1 MKKLLLAAVAAISL
15 GGAAQAGEFGC
26 NIQDTVGNRLT
37 YLFGDNTTNA
47 NGTYGGTVVETGFE
61 KNGRMVISERGLRPV
76 WIYGGNT
83 AGGFNLYSRAAPGWA
98 ISVLQGGNATLTHNG
113 YFAGGGS
120 CQTTGGATQAN
131 VGDQGLN

>member
-1 MKKLLLAAVAAISL
+1 MRKLLLAAAALAALAAPARASDIVCGIRDAYGNNL
-15 GGAAQAGEFGC
+15 VYAFGG
-26 NIQDTVGNRLT
+26 NS
-37 YLFGDNTTNA
+37 YNA
-47 NGTYGGTVVETGFE
+47 NGTFGGTVVETGFD
-61 KNGRMVISERGLRPV
+61 KNGTSVISRVGQRPIWVYGANRG
-76 WIYGGNT
+76 
-83 AGGFNLYSRAAPGWA
+83 GGFNLYSRAAPGWA

>member
-1 MKKLLLAAVAAISL
+1 MKKLLLAAIAAIAL

-83 AGGFNLYSRAAPGWA
+83 AGGFNLYSRAAPGWSLS
-98 ISVLQGGNATLTHNG
+98 IVG
-113 YFAGGGS
+113 
-120 CQTTGGATQAN
+120 GGATLSHNGRFAGSGSCTSAPMVTAGN
-131 VGDQGLN
+131 VGDQGY